1 MLTKSCQARRKKHT
15 PVETPTKPP
24 ATRARQMHL
33 VPAYVRNLEPHLRM
47 HVAMPAQHA
56 QPLPK
61 PGRNSPRPAQPAGK
75 ARKLFAHKRPSSVVI
90 FCDKD
95 AAPWTGSLFDKAIK
109 GRQSYNACSEQSL
122 LCLFQT
128 SLHIPGALWRLSRL
142 CSVSIGKNDH
152 RRALFAHK
160 CRVTRR
166 RTFKKE
172 AHARPPDRHTARSQ
186 YCQTPG
192 CQIGKSLGRQAA
204 NISTP
209 LCRPA
214 MMAHSRQTT
223 RKTARILE

>member
-1 MLTKSCQARRKKHT
+1 
-15 PVETPTKPP
+15 
-24 ATRARQMHL
+24 MHL
-33 VPAYVRNLEPHLRM
+33 VPAYVRNLEPHLRQ

-95 AAPWTGSLFDKAIK
+95 AVPWTGSLFDKAIK

-152 RRALFAHK
+152 HRALSAHK
-160 CRVTRR
+160 CRATRR
-166 RTFKKE
+166 RAFKRE
-172 AHARPPDRHTARSQ
+172 THARSPGHQATRPPGRHTARSQ

-192 CQIGKSLGRQAA
+192 YQIGK
-204 NISTP
+204 
-209 LCRPA
+209 
-214 MMAHSRQTT
+214 
-223 RKTARILE
+223 

>member
-1 MLTKSCQARRKKHT
+1 
-15 PVETPTKPP
+15 
-24 ATRARQMHL
+24 MHL
-33 VPAYVRNLEPHLRM
+33 VPAYVRNLEPHLRQ

-95 AAPWTGSLFDKAIK
+95 AVPWTGSLFDKAIK

-152 RRALFAHK
+152 HRALSAHK
-160 CRVTRR
+160 CRATRR
-166 RTFKKE
+166 RAFKRE
-172 AHARPPDRHTARSQ
+172 THARSPGHQATRSPYRQIAILPDTRLPNRQVARLPTSARHYADPS
-186 YCQTPG
+186 
-192 CQIGKSLGRQAA
+192 
-204 NISTP
+204 
-209 LCRPA
+209 
-214 MMAHSRQTT
+214 
-223 RKTARILE
+223 

>member
-1 MLTKSCQARRKKHT
+1 
-15 PVETPTKPP
+15 
-24 ATRARQMHL
+24 MHL
-33 VPAYVRNLEPHLRM
+33 VPAYVRNLEPHLRQ

-56 QPLPK
+56 QPLPN

-75 ARKLFAHKRPSSVVI
+75 ARKLFVHKRPSSVVI

-160 CRVTRR
+160 CRATRR
-166 RTFKKE
+166 RAFKRE
-172 AHARPPDRHTARSQ
+172 THARSPGHQATRSPDRNTARHQ
-186 YCQTPG
+186 AT
-192 CQIGKSLGRQAA
+192 KSASSQAA

-209 LCRPA
+209 LCRPIMTA
-214 MMAHSRQTT
+214 QQQTDNAQHRSHPGIIEDMHSSPLSDTT
-223 RKTARILE
+223 NCAYCFMHHAA

>member
-1 MLTKSCQARRKKHT
+1 
-15 PVETPTKPP
+15 
-24 ATRARQMHL
+24 MHL
-33 VPAYVRNLEPHLRM
+33 VPAYVRNLEPHLRQ

-56 QPLPK
+56 QPLPN

-152 RRALFAHK
+152 RRAPFAHN

-214 MMAHSRQTT
+214 MTAHSRQTT
-223 RKTARILE
+223 RNTARILE